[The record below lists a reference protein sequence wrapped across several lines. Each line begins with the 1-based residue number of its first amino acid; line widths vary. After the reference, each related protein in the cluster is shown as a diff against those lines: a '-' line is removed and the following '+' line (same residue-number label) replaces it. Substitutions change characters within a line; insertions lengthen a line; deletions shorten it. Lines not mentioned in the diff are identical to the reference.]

1 MLELRNV
8 TKVFNPSTF
17 NELVLYRQLDLKVES
32 GEFVTIIGSNG
43 SGKSTL
49 FNIICGSLLPDAG
62 DILVDGNSILKL
74 PEFQRAKRFA
84 RIFQD
89 PQLGS
94 SPSLTI
100 LENLAIAE
108 NKNRRFDLGKAIDD
122 KKIDH
127 FITLLKEFDLGLE
140 EKLNVKI
147 NNLSGGQRQ
156 ALALLMVT
164 MGNPSLLL
172 LDEHTAALDPKTSEK
187 IANLTNRIVK
197 DNNLT
202 ALMITHN
209 LRQAIELG
217 DRLLMFHKG
226 KIVLDLNG
234 EAKKSLTVRGLIDK
248 FNSLNMTDE
257 LSDAMVFS

>member
-100 LENLAIAE
+100 
-108 NKNRRFDLGKAIDD
+108 F
-122 KKIDH
+122 KI
-127 FITLLKEFDLGLE
+127 
-140 EKLNVKI
+140 
-147 NNLSGGQRQ
+147 
-156 ALALLMVT
+156 
-164 MGNPSLLL
+164 
-172 LDEHTAALDPKTSEK
+172 
-187 IANLTNRIVK
+187 
-197 DNNLT
+197 
-202 ALMITHN
+202 
-209 LRQAIELG
+209 
-217 DRLLMFHKG
+217 
-226 KIVLDLNG
+226 
-234 EAKKSLTVRGLIDK
+234 
-248 FNSLNMTDE
+248 
-257 LSDAMVFS
+257 